1 MKTLT
6 ALVSAFLVLA
16 SSLSAFA
23 NGPTHSNGLLGK
35 IFDHKSEHAA
45 RAFGLDRFPGCD
57 DAGVLAKITE
67 RYNWADRHT
76 WKRGVELDG
85 IVRISQRLLQA
96 GDDRLI
102 NRRYCRGHAV
112 LSDGRHRAVNYL
124 ISQRQGFASLTW
136 NVEFCVIGSDR
147 WKSYS
152 GSCRVLRR

>member
-1 MKTLT
+1 MKISS
-6 ALVSAFLVLA
+6 AIVSFWLILA

-23 NGPTHSNGLLGK
+23 GGPTYSNGILGK
-35 IFDHKSEHAA
+35 IFDWKSEHAA
-45 RAFGLDRFPGCD
+45 RTLGMDKFPGCG
-57 DAGVLAKITE
+57 DAKVLAKITE

-76 WKRGVELDG
+76 WKRGIELDAV
-85 IVRISQRLLQA
+85 VRTSQRLLQA
-96 GDDRLI
+96 GDDRQI

-112 LSDGRHRAVNYL
+112 LSNGRHRAVNYL